1 MPSRQGRK
9 EERNMVTMRVILVAI
24 DFSDISETVMTYAQ
38 SLAAAWQARLLVVH
52 VVHDLSYF
60 TGIYVTDTP
69 LPELQQRLETEARE
83 RLEAFCQMLLG
94 DQVPYE
100 MLVVTGRPTAEI
112 HRLVREQEV
121 DCLVIGTHSID
132 KPEHQLF
139 GSTAERLVHQSACP
153 IFLVPPRRS
162 SEFVSQG

>member
-1 MPSRQGRK
+1 
-9 EERNMVTMRVILVAI
+9 MVDIRVILVAV
-24 DFSDISETVMTYAQ
+24 DFSDMSPTVMAYAH
-38 SLAAAWQARLLVVH
+38 SLATAWHARLLVVH

-83 RLEAFCQMLLG
+83 LLETLCQTTLS
-94 DQVPYE
+94 DQIPYE
-100 MLVVTGRPTAEI
+100 TLVVTGRPVAEI
-112 HRLVREQEV
+112 YRLVRTHRV
-121 DCLVIGTHSID
+121 DCLVLGAHSTD

-139 GSTAERLVHQSACP
+139 GSTAERLLHQITCP
-153 IFLVPPRRS
+153 IFIVPPPRS